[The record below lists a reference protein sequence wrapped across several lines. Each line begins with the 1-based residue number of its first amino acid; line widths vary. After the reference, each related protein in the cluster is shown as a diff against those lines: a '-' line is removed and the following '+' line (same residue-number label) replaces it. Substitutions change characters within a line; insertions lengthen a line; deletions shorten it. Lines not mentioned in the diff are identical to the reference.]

1 MNKKNMI
8 RLLSLAVIGI
18 IVGLDQ
24 LFKYLVVLYLK
35 PIDNFMLIPGVLQ
48 LHYHE
53 NDGAMMGMMD
63 GRIEIM
69 TVLSLICMV
78 IIIGV
83 ILSGKM
89 KPNVEYVCLVLIAAG
104 GIGNIIDRVFNGFV
118 IDYIEVLFIDFY
130 IFNFA
135 DCFITCA
142 SFLLLFYEIYQII
155 KDARKKKE
163 KA

>member
-35 PIDNFMLIPGVLQ
+35 PIDTFMLIPGVLQ

-78 IIIGV
+78 IIISV